1 MVFSFDGTG
10 GTAHISTSK
19 ETLHSYAPP
28 GVVPPVMNVPVTV
41 FQPTALAGTF
51 NYVVTAVG
59 DGDTESLASN
69 EIQFITG
76 GLAYP
81 IINWAPVLN
90 AIGYRVYRSSLAG
103 DYTAPFG
110 GLILG
115 TTAAS
120 VRDDALPNLGGS
132 PPVEAPVPPKAPD
145 YKQAIG
151 VDRER
156 VQGCDITIPIFKFT
170 FQYYPA
176 TALVTADYIVTL
188 CNLAGKVNA
197 AVWKGFQPGEVLFLG
212 PSGQP
217 RGLDD
222 WEITMHFI
230 ASPNVHDLKVGDIEN
245 IVKEGHA
252 YLWVKFEDAVS
263 QNALTKV
270 PSAVYVERVY
280 DEDDFT
286 RLGIGV

>member
-1 MVFSFDGTG
+1 
-10 GTAHISTSK
+10 
-19 ETLHSYAPP
+19 
-28 GVVPPVMNVPVTV
+28 MNVPVTV

-59 DGDTESLASN
+59 DGDTESFASN

-212 PSGQP
+212 PSGQRAGSMTGKSPCTSSP
-217 RGLDD
+217 RR
-222 WEITMHFI
+222 TCM
-230 ASPNVHDLKVGDIEN
+230 NLKVGDIEN